1 MSSRARSSGLMRPI
15 WGDLRD
21 PSSLPPHEVHQDELA
36 QRHGVREV
44 GLAAADRRDLLHELD
59 ETAVARQ
66 HEGVDHDPGTP
77 AQRHFAIGGLEDLG
91 VEPHR
96 VHVDAPVGQRERR
109 RLPVGDHDDLP
120 HVLALRQQHA
130 ARQLE
135 SLGGVRVVRPDLG
148 ARQLGER
155 DFLGRVV
162 EQHHPQGV
170 TRELRADQVG
180 ERQRHLLRR
189 GETVLAVQD
198 HRVRAVEH
206 QHRGRRGAVLG
217 LVHHEV
223 AVLEVDGDAEAF
235 ALERV
240 GEGGVDVEVEGV
252 AVLVGLARG
261 LGFDAGGEVLRV
273 VGAEARLADAPQE
286 VLQGPVAEKVDA
298 PLGEV
303 ELHLLGRLLRHAAG
317 AEQRLLAGGH
327 LGRLGDVQIALVDQ
341 FLDDLVE
348 QLGELALQVGV
359 ARGVAGRF
367 APQHLEHL
375 ASELPGF
382 HQRLEDRL
390 AQRVERPV
398 GLVLAELPP
407 EGMRVRA
414 SGEARL
420 EQEVGELI
428 EQGLEVD
435 RVGQLGEVAA
445 VRRVFHRAPYPK
457 YRAAASFPAM
467 DEAARGFRFGALAH
481 RNFRLFFLGQGVSL
495 IGTWMQNVAQGW
507 LVLELTN
514 SPFYVGLVSALGSLG
529 VLVLTIYAGIVADRV
544 NKHRLVI
551 LTQAL
556 SMLPAFALAVL
567 VQTRS
572 VTVWHVAGL
581 AGFLGL
587 VNAFDVPARQAFIV
601 ELVGKKDL
609 MNAIALNSSAFN
621 AARVVGPAVAGA
633 LIGAL
638 GVGVCFLLNGVSYL
652 AVIGGLLAMRLPPY
666 VADPRRGSAWAGLSE
681 AVAFIR
687 SDRRI
692 ATVVVLM
699 AVFSI
704 FGFPYLVM
712 MPVFARD
719 VLHRGATGYGV
730 MMTAVGIGALIGALA
745 VASPDR
751 RIRKGPTLL
760 LAGGSFGVLLVAF
773 ALSRAYLLS
782 LALLALTGGTMIVNN
797 ALANVTIQ
805 TIVPVELRGRVV
817 GFYAS
822 VFVGLAP
829 LGALQVAALA
839 ERIGTPHAVALGGAL
854 TALAVALAA
863 WRVPELRR
871 TL

>member
-382 HQRLEDRL
+382 HQRLQDRL

-514 SPFYVGLVSALGSLG
+514 SPFYVGLVSALGSFG
-529 VLVLTIYAGIVADRV
+529 VLLLTIYAGVVADRT

-551 LTQAL
+551 LTQSL
-556 SMLPAFALAVL
+556 SMLPAFALAAL
-567 VQTRS
+567 VWTRA
-572 VTVWHVAGL
+572 VAVWHVAAL
-581 AGFLGL
+581 AAFLGL
-587 VNAFDVPARQAFIV
+587 VNAFDIPARQAFIV
-601 ELVGKKDL
+601 ELVEKDDL
-609 MNAIALNSSAFN
+609 VSAIALNSSAFN
-621 AARVVGPAVAGA
+621 AARVIGPAVAGA
-633 LIGAL
+633 VIGVL
-638 GVGVCFLLNGVSYL
+638 GVGVCFFLNGLSYL

-666 VADPRRGSAWAGLSE
+666 IPHPAPGSWAGLRE
-681 AVAFIR
+681 VVAFIW
-687 SDRRI
+687 SDRRVFALVI
-692 ATVVVLM
+692 LM
-699 AVFSI
+699 GLLSV

-730 MMTAVGIGALIGALA
+730 MMTAVGLGALA
-745 VASPDR
+745 GALAIALFGHH
-751 RIRKGPTLL
+751 IRKGPTLVF
-760 LAGGSFGVLLVAF
+760 AGTSFGVLLVTF
-773 ALSRAYLLS
+773 ALSKLYALS
-782 LALLALTGGTMIVNN
+782 VALLALTGGTMIVNN
-797 ALANVTIQ
+797 ALANTLIQ
-805 TIVPVELRGRVV
+805 TIVPDELRGRLM
-817 GFYAS
+817 GFYAF
-822 VFVGLAP
+822 VFIGLAP
-829 LGALQVAALA
+829 IGSFQLGTLA
-839 ERIGTPHAVALGGAL
+839 EHIGTPAAVALGGAI
-854 TALAVALAA
+854 TALVVALAA
-863 WRVPELRR
+863 WRIPELRK
-871 TL
+871 T